1 MRRFTQNGLN
11 THSKTCRL
19 FGEKGMTLLEVMI
32 ALVIL
37 AVGLL
42 AVSGMQIMSIRANSS
57 GYKFTR
63 AAALADQGIVNLA
76 NLSFSDPNLNPTTFP
91 LPDYTD
97 PQTNVVYSLS
107 YRVDDVQPIV
117 GVKLITYTVTWDNGA
132 HSISLVERVGNEL
145 L

>member
-1 MRRFTQNGLN
+1 MRRFIHNRLITHPRKDGL
-11 THSKTCRL
+11 S
-19 FGEKGMTLLEVMI
+19 GEGGMTMLEVMI

-42 AVSGMQIMSIRANSS
+42 AVSGMQIMSIKGTGS

-76 NLSFSDPNLNPTTFP
+76 SLSFSDPQLDPTTFP

-97 PQTNVVYSLS
+97 PYTNVVYSLR

-132 HSISLVERVGNEL
+132 HSISLVERVGNDL